1 MNNYSDANLETLKKD
16 VNKTIEECKKL
27 IENLTKLKFIITS
40 GLRNKSIDLEAAKK
54 RKIIV
59 LIL

>member
-27 IENLTKLKFIITS
+27 IENLKISPEVKLNHFNDIESMIYDLS
-40 GLRNKSIDLEAAKK
+40 GG
-54 RKIIV
+54 
-59 LIL
+59 